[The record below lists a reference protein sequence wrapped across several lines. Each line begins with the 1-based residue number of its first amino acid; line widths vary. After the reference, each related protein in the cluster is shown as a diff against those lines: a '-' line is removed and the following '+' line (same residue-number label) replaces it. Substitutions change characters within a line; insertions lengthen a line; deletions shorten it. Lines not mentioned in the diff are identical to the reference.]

1 MSSSATSG
9 PPERS
14 WVVPPRELE
23 LPERILVVE
32 DDPGLRKVLRSTF
45 RGVSE
50 VLEAENGAA
59 GLALIQAHKPD
70 FVITDLNMPVMT
82 GLEMLS
88 QARCCLAGAS
98 TPILVLTAGGEE
110 STLLEAFRRGADD
123 FMKKPFSMSEL
134 RTRVAAIHVRQR
146 RARDVNP
153 LTQLPG
159 NTALK
164 REIENRLLTPSDFA
178 VAYFDLDHF
187 KEFNDTQGFDRGD
200 AAITLVGELL
210 YRFSLSLPPGDS
222 FVGHVGGDDFVM
234 ILPTTE
240 IQAMAE
246 FVHKGFETG
255 VAGMYTAEQLARGA
269 IRTANRKGEQE
280 DIPLLTISIGVV
292 VTSREGMRDLRKIAH
307 VAAEVKKVA
316 KSIPGNSIFVDRRK
330 YDPSE
335 AKGPDHGLGQGGNH

>member
-1 MSSSATSG
+1 MRTRPTILYYSPDGGPIPGLVRQWADAKSFPLMVLESAGEVESIVLRGFPCILFVDGDARKGEAVDMVSRLKGDAFTA
-9 PPERS
+9 
-14 WVVPPRELE
+14 VVPVAVLAEHHTADRVHAWFTAGADE
-23 LPERILVVE
+23 VVT
-32 DDPGLRKVLRSTF
+32 GLFPPAEQRAR
-45 RGVSE
+45 
-50 VLEAENGAA
+50 LEA
-59 GLALIQAHKPD
+59 
-70 FVITDLNMPVMT
+70 
-82 GLEMLS
+82 ML
-88 QARCCLAGAS
+88 
-98 TPILVLTAGGEE
+98 V
-110 STLLEAFRRGADD
+110 
-123 FMKKPFSMSEL
+123 
-134 RTRVAAIHVRQR
+134 RTQ
-146 RARDVNP
+146 RDVSVHP
-153 LTQLPG
+153 STRLPG
-159 NTALK
+159 TTEIE
-164 REIENRLLTPSDFA
+164 REIRRQLETGDEFA
-178 VAYFDLDHF
+178 VCYADLDHF